1 MAPGTILG
9 CSPGPKEETHSTPGS
24 DLETLL
30 TSPTEV
36 WSLQTEMLPSEQ
48 GLEPG
53 YGQTL

>member
-1 MAPGTILG
+1 MAPGTTLG
-9 CSPGPKEETHSTPGS
+9 CIPGPKEETHSTPGS

-36 WSLQTEMLPSEQ
+36 WSLQIEMLPSEQ